1 MPRRQAAQ
9 WADYRFAALPGLSA
23 GLGVRYVG
31 EQEVSVYRVPG
42 STVFDA
48 AIRYQVDNWRF
59 ALNVKNLADKTYLG
73 SCSYAC
79 FYGDERN
86 FTLSARYSW

>member
-1 MPRRQAAQ
+1 
-9 WADYRFAALPGLSA
+9 
-23 GLGVRYVG
+23 VG